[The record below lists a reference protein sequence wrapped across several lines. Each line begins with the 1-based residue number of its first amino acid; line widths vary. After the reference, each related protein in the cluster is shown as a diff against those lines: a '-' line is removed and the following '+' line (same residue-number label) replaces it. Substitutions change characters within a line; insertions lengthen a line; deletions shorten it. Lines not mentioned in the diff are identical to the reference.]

1 MSGTRAAI
9 RARSL
14 VGLYREATIASLPID
29 EVKADL
35 QRVGVDPKASIELAK
50 SAALRG
56 AEAQKP
62 ALALVEK
69 LERGDDVEA
78 AAPDVG
84 ATRAEPESDLSD
96 ILARARDWPERPGT
110 ANKGGKTRLLFKR
123 RRGLLLGLGG
133 SLAGLAA
140 AILVLFTVQPESTD
154 QASPSDV
161 QHAAAPAEPTVSSAP
176 DRDIVSLEGG
186 IADLESN
193 IASLEDRIT
202 ERGSGADAGAARP
215 ADEGLDQPIVKDI
228 AKPAAADRARRS
240 LVEGQAALEALTGG
254 DLAPRAAASV
264 ERTGRAAAPEADV
277 AAPSLLPDE
286 LTGVFVVDAGRA
298 PAELNALQSIKRD
311 DRLAAKLGEASLRA
325 LGRKVLALV
334 AFERGGQRV
343 EAALVEAR
351 DQGRA
356 DPAAA
361 DGNARTADAVLQTL
375 IDAGSVR
382 LPTATVDLELLE
394 LSD

>member
-14 VGLYREATIASLPID
+14 VGLYREATIASLPIE

-35 QRVGVDPKASIELAK
+35 LRVGVDPKSSIERAK
-50 SAALRG
+50 SAALGG

-62 ALALVEK
+62 ALALVETF
-69 LERGDDVEA
+69 ERGDDVEA
-78 AAPDVG
+78 DTPDVG
-84 ATRAEPESDLSD
+84 RTATDPESDLGD
-96 ILARARDWPERPGT
+96 ILARARNWPERPGT
-110 ANKGGKTRLLFKR
+110 AGSRGKMRLFLKR

-133 SLAGLAA
+133 SFAGIAA
-140 AILVLFTVQPESTD
+140 SIFILFAVQPESMN
-154 QASPSDV
+154 QAPRSEARIV
-161 QHAAAPAEPTVSSAP
+161 AEQATPTVSAP
-176 DRDIVSLEGG
+176 DRNIASLESD

-193 IASLEDRIT
+193 IANLEGRIT
-202 ERGSGADAGAARP
+202 TRVSNAAADAAQP
-215 ADEGLDQPIVKDI
+215 ADDGLDQPIVKGI
-228 AKPAAADRARRS
+228 AKPTQTDRMRRS

-254 DLAPRAAASV
+254 ELASKAAASV
-264 ERTGRAAAPEADV
+264 ESTGLAAAPDASV
-277 AAPSLLPDE
+277 ATPPLLPDE

-334 AFERGGQRV
+334 AFERDGRRV
-343 EAALVEAR
+343 EAALVEAL

-356 DPAAA
+356 EPAVAE
-361 DGNARTADAVLQTL
+361 GNDQTADAVLQTL

-382 LPTATVDLELLE
+382 LPTDTTDLELLE

>member
-14 VGLYREATIASLPID
+14 VGLYREATIASLPIE

-35 QRVGVDPKASIELAK
+35 LRVGVDPKSSIERAK
-50 SAALRG
+50 SAALGG

-62 ALALVEK
+62 ALALVETF
-69 LERGDDVEA
+69 ERGDDVEA
-78 AAPDVG
+78 DTPDVG
-84 ATRAEPESDLSD
+84 RTATDPESDLGD
-96 ILARARDWPERPGT
+96 ILARARNWPERPGT
-110 ANKGGKTRLLFKR
+110 AGSRGKMRLFLKR

-133 SLAGLAA
+133 SFAGIAA
-140 AILVLFTVQPESTD
+140 SIFILFAVQPESMN
-154 QASPSDV
+154 QAPRSEARIV
-161 QHAAAPAEPTVSSAP
+161 AEQATPTVSAP
-176 DRDIVSLEGG
+176 DRNIASLESD

-193 IASLEDRIT
+193 IANLEGRIT
-202 ERGSGADAGAARP
+202 TRVSNAAADAA
-215 ADEGLDQPIVKDI
+215 QPIVRDI
-228 AKPAAADRARRS
+228 AKPTQTDRMRRS

-254 DLAPRAAASV
+254 ELASKAAASV
-264 ERTGRAAAPEADV
+264 ESTGLAAAPNASV
-277 AAPSLLPDE
+277 ATPPLLPDE

-334 AFERGGQRV
+334 AFERDGRRV
-343 EAALVEAR
+343 EAALVEAL

-356 DPAAA
+356 DPAVAE
-361 DGNARTADAVLQTL
+361 GNDQTADAVLQTL

-382 LPTATVDLELLE
+382 LPTDTTDLELLE